1 MSSSLATEATPSG
14 TPMPR
19 LTTAFIFRNIAA
31 RLAMT
36 LRSFRGMGGMLLVET
51 FTSPV

>member
-1 MSSSLATEATPSG
+1 MPSSLATDATPSG
-14 TPMPR
+14 TPIPR
-19 LTTAFIFRNIAA
+19 LTTAFIFRNIYA

-36 LRSFRGMGGMLLVET
+36 LRSFNEMDGMLLAET